1 MFRRSILSCALNS
14 KRKQIKLFL
23 FCLVTLLNFS
33 LKFLNCCSWN
43 GWNFTSLCGFFHFF
57 LCCNNNPKPNRRV
70 EMICLPKPLPTS
82 KDGKRQSSWGCGKKS
97 LLCFILAKKK
107 KKSSWRILWQWNKL
121 HLSRIPRAK
130 VDFCCISS
138 EIGHDNV
145 SLGLIFPNTDNPQ
158 RPVLEEICFSL
169 FSKFKSFPIQW
180 YGVLYI
186 LIFSSCHVSSK
197 LSYIQNVS

>member
-57 LCCNNNPKPNRRV
+57 LCYNNNPKPNRRV

-107 KKSSWRILWQWNKL
+107 KKKVAGGFYDSGINYICLGFLRQKL
-121 HLSRIPRAK
+121 
-130 VDFCCISS
+130 ISA
-138 EIGHDNV
+138 V
-145 SLGLIFPNTDNPQ
+145 SHQ
-158 RPVLEEICFSL
+158 
-169 FSKFKSFPIQW
+169 
-180 YGVLYI
+180 
-186 LIFSSCHVSSK
+186 K
-197 LSYIQNVS
+197 LDTITYL

>member
-1 MFRRSILSCALNS
+1 MAEISQVSVVSFISSFAVITILNPTGEWKWSVCP
-14 KRKQIKLFL
+14 
-23 FCLVTLLNFS
+23 
-33 LKFLNCCSWN
+33 
-43 GWNFTSLCGFFHFF
+43 SLCPPLRTG
-57 LCCNNNPKPNRRV
+57 RGRV
-70 EMICLPKPLPTS
+70 AGGVGRKACYALFW
-82 KDGKRQSSWGCGKKS
+82 Q
-97 LLCFILAKKK
+97 KKK

-121 HLSRIPRAK
+121 HLSRIPKAK

-186 LIFSSCHVSSK
+186 LIFSSCHGSSK